1 MSYTTSLRL
10 LVASHLSDIAFEMSF
25 TPTVAWAR
33 IEFVKYLTIEYSDM
47 TLEVNPD
54 AEWTRFLEACP
65 YVKDELNRKANE
77 I

>member
-10 LVASHLSDIAFEMSF
+10 LVASHLSDASFEMSF
-25 TPTVAWAR
+25 MPTQAYAR